1 MSDFMER
8 FGNLTV
14 GEAIALN
21 KAAENSMG
29 DPSAFDGGE
38 KENTNEKDN

>member
-1 MSDFMER
+1 MSEFMER

-21 KAAENSMG
+21 EKNKRKAIIMQE
-29 DPSAFDGGE
+29 DKEDE
-38 KENTNEKDN
+38 KYRRKIVK